1 MTTHEYTRSSGQRL
15 TYRIRADE
23 RGWYTVYL
31 GDKEL
36 LRGRDPLSAGGMHRA
51 PSKRKV
57 VGALHQARLAIES
70 LSQMAEN

>member
-1 MTTHEYTRSSGQRL
+1 MTTHEYTRSSGQCL

-36 LRGRDPLSAGGMHRA
+36 LRGRDRLSAGGMHRA

-57 VGALHQARLAIES
+57 VGALHQAKLAIES
-70 LSQMAEN
+70 LSQMPES